1 MFRNSGKKI
10 MGFVNFVFYLNLVVA
25 ILAAIGVTVY
35 VQMEFE
41 TVMWTALAALGG
53 LLGGALYMVIVFL
66 GLLFLYAFG
75 ELVHSSAETKRILTE
90 MQRDSERYSPQ
101 NYREPI
107 NVTSVTRNKGSIAER
122 KAATPP
128 MTPPVAPA
136 APVAP
141 PVAPAAPAAPIAPA
155 APEAPKAEPI
165 AVTEAIPMAPK
176 EEQPVR
182 RSYSMDA
189 AGAPGF
195 GVGELTPRPLFCTK
209 CGAKHEHGTPTCRYC
224 GTALK

>member
-1 MFRNSGKKI
+1 

-25 ILAAIGVTVY
+25 ILAAIGVTIY
-35 VQMEFE
+35 VHMEFE

-53 LLGGALYMVIVFL
+53 LLGGALYMLIVFL
-66 GLLFLYAFG
+66 SLLFLYAFG
-75 ELVHSSAETKRILTE
+75 ELVQSSADTKRILTE
-90 MQRDSERYSPQ
+90 MQRDSERFSPQ

-107 NVTSVTRNKGSIAER
+107 QVTSVTRSKASIAER
-122 KAATPP
+122 KAPTPP
-128 MTPPVAPA
+128 MAPPVVPATPVAPS
-136 APVAP
+136 V
-141 PVAPAAPAAPIAPA
+141 A

-165 AVTEAIPMAPK
+165 TVTESFPVAPK

-182 RSYSMDA
+182 RYSMDA

-209 CGAKHEHGTPTCRYC
+209 CGAKHDLGTPNCRYC
-224 GTALK
+224 GTPLK